1 MNYLFELGCEEIPA
15 RFLNPLMDLIENR
28 LTDTGGIHQIKPLI
42 QVYAT
47 PRRLAV
53 LLSDL
58 PSHTDSREQLVL
70 GPPASVAY
78 LSNGELGPAGQAFL
92 KRNHTDATKLL
103 IRVTDGKERIAIIRL
118 DPPQPIQDILP
129 VMIHSVFDNLPLPVS
144 MNWGQAR
151 GPFLRPIQWVV
162 SMLDTRVLPLFA
174 SRSTLGSIQLDPDV
188 YKGSLD
194 FSRGHR
200 WRTGDGSGVGAMV
213 VISDASDYLTI
224 LKDAFV
230 MVDSNERRSTI
241 TNALP
246 IPLDELDDTLLDEL
260 VGLCEYP
267 TIISSVIPDEFRT
280 LPDAPVVECIRKN
293 QKYITWM
300 LNGRL
305 HSEYW
310 ICVDGLTDQNRE
322 QVAKGNDAVLRARLN
337 DVLFF
342 WNEDCRYRL
351 DSRVPKLDQVI
362 YQEGL
367 GSLGHKVKRLQGL
380 VLRLSGAFKLDS
392 TQCQDVKRAAELC
405 KADLLSGM
413 VQELPALQG
422 VMGGLYAAN
431 DGETPNVVGAI
442 SQLYQLHV
450 PSDPVAVTLWVAD
463 RLDTVSSCFANGLIP
478 TGSQDPWG
486 VRRAALGVVT
496 ALLSS
501 CPLVSFND
509 VLGWSQNELEMTST
523 IHSQLAT
530 FYMDRLRHI
539 LVNHHGLDQD
549 LVQMVTHRMDR
560 AFGDILAL
568 AKRIQE
574 WRESAPLI
582 LKRVTELAIRVQ
594 RLSVHYTPSEPVD
607 LPDDDVNLVRPILLD
622 LSHSPTLTQIAQ
634 WPPIMDAYFEAVMMM
649 DENLRI
655 RSARLGFLNQVSD
668 YFQALG
674 DWEKIVIS

>member
-15 RFLNPLMDLIENR
+15 RFLTPLMNLIENR
-28 LTDTGGIHQIKPLI
+28 LADACALHQIKPQI
-42 QVYAT
+42 QVVAT

-58 PSHTDSREQLVL
+58 PSQTDSREQLVL
-70 GPPASVAY
+70 GPPVSIAY

-92 KRNHTDATKLL
+92 KRNHTNPTQLL
-103 IRVTDGKERIAIIRL
+103 IRVTDGKERIAIIRM
-118 DPPQPIQDILP
+118 DPPQPIQDVIP
-129 VMIHSVFDNLPLPVS
+129 IMIHSVFENLPLPVA

-162 SMLDTRVLPLFA
+162 SMLGTMVLPLFD
-174 SRSTLGSIQLDPDV
+174 SRSTLGSIQLDPAV
-188 YKGSLD
+188 YEGSLD

-200 WRTGDGSGVGAMV
+200 WRTGDGSGAGAKV
-213 VISDASDYLTI
+213 VISDASDYLTS

-230 MVDSNERRSTI
+230 MVDPNERRSTI
-241 TNALP
+241 IDALP
-246 IPLDELDDTLLDEL
+246 IPFHELDDTLLDEL

-300 LNGRL
+300 LNGQL
-305 HSEYW
+305 HPEYW
-310 ICVDGLTDQNRE
+310 ICVDGLTDQNRN

-342 WNEDCRYRL
+342 WNEDCRHRL

-367 GSLGHKVKRLQGL
+367 GSLGNKVKRLQGL
-380 VLRLSGAFKLDS
+380 VLRLSDSFQLDS
-392 TQCQDVKRAAELC
+392 TQRQDVKRAAELC

-431 DGETPNVVGAI
+431 DGETTNVVGAI

-450 PSDPVAVTLWVAD
+450 PSDPVATTLWVAD
-463 RLDTVSSCFANGLIP
+463 RLDTVASCFANGLIP

-486 VRRAALGVVT
+486 VRRAALGIVT

-509 VLGWSQNELEMTST
+509 VLGWSQNELEMAPT
-523 IHSQLAT
+523 IQSQLAT
-530 FYMDRLRHI
+530 FYIDRLRHI
-539 LVNHHGLDQD
+539 LVNQHGLDQD

-568 AKRIQE
+568 AQCIQD
-574 WRESAPLI
+574 WRQSNPLM

-594 RLSVHYTPSEPVD
+594 RLAVHYTPSEPVH
-607 LPDDDVNLVRPILLD
+607 LPDDDVNLVNPILLD
-622 LSHSPTLTQIAQ
+622 LSHSPTLIQISQ
-634 WPPIMDAYFEAVMMM
+634 WPPIMDSYFEAVMMM
-649 DENLRI
+649 DENPRI
-655 RSARLGFLNQVSD
+655 RSARLGFLNQLSD
-668 YFQALG
+668 CFQAMG
-674 DWEKIVIS
+674 DWEKVVIS